1 MGRNIK
7 QQGIS
12 KNSRFTQGI
21 YDQEE
26 INKKIFGPRPIY
38 YRSSYELK
46 YCRSLDLNPYVL
58 QWGSEVI
65 GIPYVMNEIKNG
77 EKIIKRHTYYPDFV
91 VIMKTGK
98 VYIIEIKPFN
108 QTPTRQHQI
117 DLDPTMR
124 KNATKWRAAM
134 NYCKQKGYEFK
145 IVTEK
150 QLKIPLT

>member
-7 QQGIS
+7 LQNIS
-12 KNSRFTQGI
+12 KNSRFKQGI
-21 YDQEE
+21 YDEKE
-26 INKKIFGPRPIY
+26 LNPKIFGPRPIF
-38 YRSSYELK
+38 YRSSYELN
-46 YCRSLDLNPYVL
+46 YCRSLDMNPFVL
-58 QWGSEVI
+58 KWGSEVI
-65 GIPYVMNEIKNG
+65 GIPYVMTELKNG
-77 EKIIKRHTYYPDFV
+77 QKIIKRHTYYPDFI
-91 VIMKTGK
+91 VIMKTGQ

-108 QTPTRQHQI
+108 QTPVRENQI
-117 DLDPTMR
+117 ERDPTMR